1 MDLSEKVAY
10 LKGLQEGL
18 HLNASAPETKLF
30 AQISDILGDMA
41 DTLETLSQDH
51 QELSDRVDEIDMDLG
66 DLETLVLT
74 GDTEPEDD
82 SATYEVE
89 CPKCGEKIT
98 FDEPMLDKGGIQC
111 PNCGTELE
119 FDLDGASEEASA

>member
-18 HLNASAPETKLF
+18 HLNANAPETKLF
-30 AQISDILGDMA
+30 EQISDILGDVA
-41 DTLETLSQDH
+41 ESLETLNGDH
-51 QELSDRVDEIDMDLG
+51 QELTDRVDEIDMDLG

-74 GDTEPEDD
+74 GGDAQDEDD

-119 FDLDGASEEASA
+119 FDLGDDEADA

>member
-10 LKGLQEGL
+10 LKGLLEGL
-18 HLNASAPETKLF
+18 HLDEDAPEAKMF
-30 AQISDILGDMA
+30 AQISDILGDVA
-41 DTLETLSQDH
+41 DTLKTLTLDQ
-51 QELSDRVDEIDMDLG
+51 QEVSDRVDEIDMDLG

-111 PNCGTELE
+111 PNCGAELE
-119 FDLDGASEEASA
+119 FDLDPEEDGDNE

>member
-18 HLNASAPETKLF
+18 HLNANAPETKLF
-30 AQISDILGDMA
+30 EQISDILGDLS
-41 DTLETLSQDH
+41 DTLESLAQEHQD
-51 QELSDRVDEIDMDLG
+51 LSDRVDEIDMDLG
-66 DLETLVLT
+66 DLETLDLT

-82 SATYEVE
+82 DSADYEVE
-89 CPKCGEKIT
+89 CPKCGEKIS
-98 FDEPMLDKGGIQC
+98 FDEAMLDKGGIQC

-119 FDLDGASEEASA
+119 FDLGDETGA

>member
-18 HLNASAPETKLF
+18 HLNANAPETKLF
-30 AQISDILGDMA
+30 EQISDILGDVA
-41 DTLETLSQDH
+41 ESLETLNGDH
-51 QELSDRVDEIDMDLG
+51 QELTDRVDEIDMDLG

-74 GDTEPEDD
+74 GGDAQDEDD
-82 SATYEVE
+82 SAAYEVE

-119 FDLDGASEEASA
+119 FDLGDDEADA